1 MGEVEKAGVAE
12 GSFDFDEAVQGN
24 RADED
29 SG

>member
-1 MGEVEKAGVAE
+1 MKGGRRRVLQKE
-12 GSFDFDEAVQGN
+12 SFDFDGAVQGN